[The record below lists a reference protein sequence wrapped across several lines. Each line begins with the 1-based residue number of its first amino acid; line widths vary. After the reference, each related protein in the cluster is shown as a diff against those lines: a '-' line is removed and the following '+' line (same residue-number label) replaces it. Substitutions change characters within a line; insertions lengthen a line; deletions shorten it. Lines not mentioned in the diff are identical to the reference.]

1 MRSILQTWK
10 LDVAAERSRLADYL
24 ELSKPEVTSLILV
37 ATAVGF
43 CAASSGQ
50 FRAEL
55 LAHTLLGTLL
65 VAAGTAALNQF
76 FERDADARM
85 RRTDQRPLPAGRMA
99 PGRALAFGVAT
110 GATGVFYLATTT
122 NRLAAG
128 LALLT
133 MLSYLLLYTP
143 LKAKTPASTT
153 VGAFPGAAPP
163 LIGLGRPRRASWSLG
178 AWVLYAILFLWQFP
192 HFLAI
197 AWMYREDY
205 RRAGFL
211 VLPVLEPNGVEHRPP
226 GSVLPARSAASEPA
240 PQPGRLGR
248 AALSCWSAPAR
259 PGFLLLRAAP
269 GADTHPG
276 GGAATPARLGRVPAF
291 AVRAAAGRSRVVV

>member
-10 LDVAAERSRLADYL
+10 LDVAAERSRLADYV
-24 ELSKPEVTSLILV
+24 ELSKPEVTALILV

-43 CAASSGQ
+43 CVGSSSP

-55 LAHTLLGTLL
+55 FAHTLLGTLL

-110 GATGVFYLATTT
+110 GAAGVFYLGTTT
-122 NRLAAG
+122 NLLAAG

-143 LKAKTPASTT
+143 LKARTPACTT
-153 VGAFPGAAPP
+153 VGAFSGAAPP
-163 LIGLGRPRRASWSLG
+163 LIGWAAATGGLTLG
-178 AWVLYAILFLWQFP
+178 AWLLFAILFLWQFP

-211 VLPVLEPNGVEHRPP
+211 MLPVVEPDGVSTGRRV
-226 GSVLPARSAASEPA
+226 VLYLLVLVPVSLLPSLIGLAGPLYLAGA
-240 PQPGRLGR
+240 
-248 AALSCWSAPAR
+248 
-259 PGFLLLRAAP
+259 LLLSLAFFYCGLRLAQTRALVE
-269 GADTHPG
+269 
-276 GGAATPARLGRVPAF
+276 ARRLLHA
-291 AVRAAAGRSRVVV
+291 SVVYLPLLYGLLLVDRGS

>member
-1 MRSILQTWK
+1 MRSILQMWK

-43 CAASSGQ
+43 CAASSSQ
-50 FRAEL
+50 FRADL

-110 GATGVFYLATTT
+110 GAAGIFYLATTT

-163 LIGLGRPRRASWSLG
+163 LIGWAAATGELSLG

-211 VLPVLEPNGVEHRPP
+211 VLPVLEPNGVSTARRVVFCLL
-226 GSVLPARSAASEPA
+226 VLLPVSLLPSLVGMAGPLYLAGA
-240 PQPGRLGR
+240 
-248 AALSCWSAPAR
+248 
-259 PGFLLLRAAP
+259 LLLGLTFFYFGLRLAQ
-269 GADTHPG
+269 TR
-276 GGAATPARLGRVPAF
+276 TLVEARRLLHASVAYLPLLYGLLLVDR
-291 AVRAAAGRSRVVV
+291 GS

>member
-1 MRSILQTWK
+1 MRSILQSWK
-10 LDVAAERSRLADYL
+10 LNVAAERSRLADYL
-24 ELSKPEVTSLILV
+24 ELCKPEVTSLILV

-43 CAASSGQ
+43 CAASSSQ
-50 FRAEL
+50 FRADL

-76 FERDADARM
+76 FERDADGRM

-110 GATGVFYLATTT
+110 GAAGVFYLATTT

-163 LIGLGRPRRASWSLG
+163 LIGWAAATGELRLG

-211 VLPVLEPNGVEHRPP
+211 VLPVLEPNGVSTARRVVFCLL
-226 GSVLPARSAASEPA
+226 VLLPVSLLPSLVGMAGPLYLAGA
-240 PQPGRLGR
+240 
-248 AALSCWSAPAR
+248 
-259 PGFLLLRAAP
+259 LLLGLAFFYFGLRLAQ
-269 GADTHPG
+269 TR
-276 GGAATPARLGRVPAF
+276 TLVEARRLLHASVAYLPLLYGLLLVDR
-291 AVRAAAGRSRVVV
+291 GS

>member
-24 ELSKPEVTSLILV
+24 ELSKPEVTTLILV

-43 CAASSGQ
+43 CAGSPSP

-85 RRTDQRPLPAGRMA
+85 RRTDQRPLPAGRLA
-99 PGRALAFGVAT
+99 PGRALAFGLAT
-110 GATGVFYLATTT
+110 GAAGVFYLATTT

-143 LKAKTPASTT
+143 LKAKTPACTT
-153 VGAFPGAAPP
+153 VGAFSGAAPP
-163 LIGLGRPRRASWSLG
+163 LIGWAAATGGLTLG
-178 AWVLYAILFLWQFP
+178 AWLLYAILFLWQFP

-211 VLPVLEPNGVEHRPP
+211 MLPVVEPDGVSTARRV
-226 GSVLPARSAASEPA
+226 VLYLLVLVPVSLLPSLIGLAGPLY
-240 PQPGRLGR
+240 LGG
-248 AALSCWSAPAR
+248 A
-259 PGFLLLRAAP
+259 LLLSLAFFYCGLRLAQTRALVE
-269 GADTHPG
+269 
-276 GGAATPARLGRVPAF
+276 ARRLLHA
-291 AVRAAAGRSRVVV
+291 SVVYLPLLYGLLLVDRGS

>member
-50 FRAEL
+50 FRADL

-110 GATGVFYLATTT
+110 GAAGVFYLATTT

-153 VGAFPGAAPP
+153 IGAFPGAAPP
-163 LIGLGRPRRASWSLG
+163 LIGWAAATGELSLG

-211 VLPVLEPNGVEHRPP
+211 MLPVVEPDGLSTARRVVFCLLLLLPVSLLPSVVGLAGPLYLAGALLLGLAFFYCGLRLARTRTLVE
-226 GSVLPARSAASEPA
+226 AR
-240 PQPGRLGR
+240 R
-248 AALSCWSAPAR
+248 
-259 PGFLLLRAAP
+259 LLRASVAYLP
-269 GADTHPG
+269 LLYGLLLVDRG
-276 GGAATPARLGRVPAF
+276 
-291 AVRAAAGRSRVVV
+291 S